1 MVVHRLVAVVLTY
14 VNDCGISITKYSE
27 FLISNPLNVFIVARS
42 CTFWFSRAGW
52 VSTATLMVWMLLGS
66 IFMIELIVSV
76 CTPYP
81 DEVRLV
87 ILKSDEVLVVLA
99 STMELTTNLYCVL
112 PVVSVRAALD
122 VIVAVVP
129 EEEQVAGMD

>member
-1 MVVHRLVAVVLTY
+1 
-14 VNDCGISITKYSE
+14 
-27 FLISNPLNVFIVARS
+27 VARS

-52 VSTATLMVWMLLGS
+52 VSTATFIVWMLLGY
-66 IFMIELIVSV
+66 IFRIELIVSV

-87 ILKSDEVLVVLA
+87 ILKSDEALVVLA
-99 STMELTTNLYCVL
+99 STIELTTNLYCVL
-112 PVVSVRAALD
+112 PVVSVKAALD

>member
-1 MVVHRLVAVVLTY
+1 M
-14 VNDCGISITKYSE
+14 
-27 FLISNPLNVFIVARS
+27 
-42 CTFWFSRAGW
+42 
-52 VSTATLMVWMLLGS
+52 
-66 IFMIELIVSV
+66 SV

-87 ILKSDEVLVVLA
+87 ILKSDEALVVLA
-99 STMELTTNLYCVL
+99 STIELTTNLYCVL
-112 PVVSVRAALD
+112 PVVSVKAALD